1 MVSAEFLGT
10 RCLYGYSEQGL
21 MPLSHSG
28 VRKGNQGGRGFNCTG
43 PGRRG
48 NIHQVGISWERE
60 ALVGQW
66 QKQLL
71 VCLHLWRFSRP
82 KWTKSWVTMSHVI
95 ADPALHRAGQ
105 EISWGLF
112 SHELSCD
119 RVHLTVPTSWSLS
132 PSWGKEAGGERETNK
147 TTKQTNTTLHPQ
159 TTQKTNKNTTTCT
172 APPSSVSQ
180 VKKTLW

>member
-1 MVSAEFLGT
+1 MVSAEFFGT

-28 VRKGNQGGRGFNCTG
+28 VRKGNQGGRGFNYTG
-43 PGRRG
+43 SGRRR

-82 KWTKSWVTMSHVI
+82 KWTKSWVTMSHLI
-95 ADPALHRAGQ
+95 ADPALHTAGQ
-105 EISWGLF
+105 ETSWGLF

-119 RVHLTVPTSWSLS
+119 HVHLTAPTWSLS
-132 PSWGKEAGGERETNK
+132 PSWGKEAGGGGETDK
-147 TTKQTNTTLHPQ
+147 TTKQTNTTLHPPNH
-159 TTQKTNKNTTTCT
+159 TENKQKHHHL
-172 APPSSVSQ
+172 PRP
-180 VKKTLW
+180 TLLGCSG